1 MIKQY
6 KKLTKHKHIRGIL
19 SNTILFNTLG
29 MVGVVVVVVVVLPR
43 LRMVGVVHVLDADAH
58 NTSRGPKVQIFND
71 DPHFSFFQ
79 NNVGCPPYPYKN
91 FERKSCL

>member
-29 MVGVVVVVVVVLPR
+29 
-43 LRMVGVVHVLDADAH
+43 MVGVVHVLDADAH